1 MIQRLSAVG
10 ANLLTYFIR
19 SGYACRRG
27 LPGGN
32 GYAGSA
38 LHPQGTMSLDPYRR
52 KTVVLLVLGDCLC
65 CMTAGAVST
74 QAWRL
79 ALSGSGAPFGV
90 DCLAAMVMRAPPCLC
105 KGHCPLTRIGAKL
118 SFCLFWVTAYAV

>member
-79 ALSGSGAPFGV
+79 ALSGSVCACRRGLPGGNGYAGSALHPQGISPLDPVLREKNFCFG
-90 DCLAAMVMRAPPCLC
+90 D
-105 KGHCPLTRIGAKL
+105 
-118 SFCLFWVTAYAV
+118 